1 MRLKNSLK
9 LKPDKA
15 ESQIAQARR
24 SASKGIRNAT
34 VSVFPYDSRFLFFIA
49 KAAPI
54 IIHTRTDVPYV
65 EHRASGEGE
74 K

>member
-1 MRLKNSLK
+1 MGPKISLK
-9 LKPDKA
+9 TKPDKA
-15 ESQIAQARR
+15 ESRMTQARR
-24 SASKGIRNAT
+24 SASKSVRNAT

-49 KAAPI
+49 EAAPI